1 MQTVSIRIFLII
13 SLFAVINPSLLPA
26 ATEQRIALVIG
37 NSAYSSGPLK
47 NPVNDAADMAA
58 TLQKL
63 GFAVTLKKNV
73 NLRAMEESLAG
84 FGEKLKK
91 GGIGLFFYAGHGLQV
106 NGINYFVPIGATIN
120 RETDIKYE
128 TMDVGKVLDEMANAG
143 NGMNIVILDACRDNP
158 FSRSFRNASR
168 GLAIV
173 SNAPAGTFISYSTGP
188 GNVARDGDG
197 RNSPYTDALVQ
208 SLKEPGITI
217 EQVFKKVRAKL
228 GKETG
233 GKQIPWE
240 VSSLQGE
247 FYFIPGSASKS
258 AAMVPAGKIAAINDE
273 LDDENTKLESER
285 RRLEEEK
292 AAFSKKKALDEKR
305 RQIEEERERL
315 AAEQE
320 AERQLEA
327 DRKRRALERKQ
338 PNKTTAIA
346 MVSRPSVSNAN
357 EIRRDG
363 RFIAYDNGTVLDTR
377 TNLMWAA
384 KDNGY
389 EINWANAKSY
399 CENYRGGGYTDWRMP
414 TQDELAGLHDA
425 SKSRP
430 GACNRSYNIHIA
442 TELIDITCFDPWAT
456 ETPGADAAPFS
467 FYYGVRR
474 WPLQPNDSASRAL
487 PVRYAK

>member
-1 MQTVSIRIFLII
+1 
-13 SLFAVINPSLLPA
+13 
-26 ATEQRIALVIG
+26 
-37 NSAYSSGPLK
+37 
-47 NPVNDAADMAA
+47 
-58 TLQKL
+58 
-63 GFAVTLKKNV
+63 
-73 NLRAMEESLAG
+73 
-84 FGEKLKK
+84 
-91 GGIGLFFYAGHGLQV
+91 
-106 NGINYFVPIGATIN
+106 
-120 RETDIKYE
+120 
-128 TMDVGKVLDEMANAG
+128 
-143 NGMNIVILDACRDNP
+143 
-158 FSRSFRNASR
+158 
-168 GLAIV
+168 
-173 SNAPAGTFISYSTGP
+173 
-188 GNVARDGDG
+188 
-197 RNSPYTDALVQ
+197 
-208 SLKEPGITI
+208 
-217 EQVFKKVRAKL
+217 
-228 GKETG
+228 
-233 GKQIPWE
+233 
-240 VSSLQGE
+240 
-247 FYFIPGSASKS
+247 
-258 AAMVPAGKIAAINDE
+258 MVPAGKIAAINDE